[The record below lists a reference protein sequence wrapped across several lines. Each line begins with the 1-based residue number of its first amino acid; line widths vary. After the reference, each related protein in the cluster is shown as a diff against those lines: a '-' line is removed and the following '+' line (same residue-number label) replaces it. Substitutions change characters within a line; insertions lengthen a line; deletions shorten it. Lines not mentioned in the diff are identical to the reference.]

1 MRALAL
7 EKRYSGLL
15 AWDSFFHL
23 SPDDQRRMFPIFSRH
38 ASHHAT
44 LMFTAGTSHGEAV
57 GSYAGEPLYHASL
70 AVEEYRRLL
79 EDNEFRVVLHVS
91 EDPECSSHTVW
102 LAQAIR

>member
-1 MRALAL
+1 
-7 EKRYSGLL
+7 
-15 AWDSFFHL
+15 
-23 SPDDQRRMFPIFSRH
+23 MFPIFSRH